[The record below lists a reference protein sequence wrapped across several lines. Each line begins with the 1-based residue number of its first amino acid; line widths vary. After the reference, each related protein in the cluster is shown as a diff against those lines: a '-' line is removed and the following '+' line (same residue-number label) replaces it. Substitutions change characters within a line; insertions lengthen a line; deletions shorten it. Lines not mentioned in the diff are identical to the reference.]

1 MKYLISFILF
11 ISFLNVQSQ
20 TVSTNTSDTLKKI
33 PFDVNRIKNPFRLS
47 LNSDVFKHD
56 SVSIWSDRRTLSE
69 IMDQRPG
76 FFINDFGFGGRN
88 TINYNGRS
96 SYQTGIFRD
105 GIQVN
110 DNFYQG
116 FDIENFSVNEI
127 EQIEEISAVSSFYY
141 GLNSSS
147 KSINVITKDIFNSQ
161 PFSQLRY
168 SQDREGSLYADVF
181 LSQPVSKKANVMLG
195 LTKHSLD
202 GRYDNSEFD
211 VWRGRAR
218 VNLYLSPKF
227 NARAEF
233 NLVSFD
239 RGLNEGLH
247 FSANEDSLSDP
258 LLAAVKDN
266 GTNENL
272 ENYFYSLS
280 LTGRLFK
287 NKDWLTK
294 FRAYSNNSLRELSFS
309 TDTTVTVYPG
319 YQHSILYG
327 GELTQNITLNS
338 GKHLSSNLT
347 VGGNVYLNYFAGK
360 VSQTDTSGASH
371 YQNFNETYYSL
382 KAKYDL
388 RYRIFS
394 AGFLLRNDNITDKNS
409 ISFGAE
415 GTLRAIENRNVRLDL
430 RGGYRRS
437 DYTILNAGD
446 LFSVGIPFSSAIINT
461 ADNYYTAGVSFWYKS
476 AEIFFDYGK
485 GYDVFSSADIRNMN
499 AGINI
504 VSENIDFILNFNNS
518 DSKKFPEIY
527 LKSDIAYKNILFKG
541 KLKIKTG
548 FISKFYN
555 IKTTVGHNQKLY
567 SYQITGDNFPKE
579 DQFTVDFY
587 VGARIGKAN
596 INLTVA
602 NIFNS
607 LVYNTYLFPLDDRG
621 GFLNSISRF
630 TIVWDFIN

>member
-1 MKYLISFILF
+1 MI
-11 ISFLNVQSQ
+11 
-20 TVSTNTSDTLKKI
+20 
-33 PFDVNRIKNPFRLS
+33 
-47 LNSDVFKHD
+47 
-56 SVSIWSDRRTLSE
+56 
-69 IMDQRPG
+69 
-76 FFINDFGFGGRN
+76 
-88 TINYNGRS
+88 
-96 SYQTGIFRD
+96 
-105 GIQVN
+105 
-110 DNFYQG
+110 
-116 FDIENFSVNEI
+116 
-127 EQIEEISAVSSFYY
+127 
-141 GLNSSS
+141 
-147 KSINVITKDIFNSQ
+147 
-161 PFSQLRY
+161 
-168 SQDREGSLYADVF
+168 
-181 LSQPVSKKANVMLG
+181 G

-227 NARAEF
+227 NAKAEF

-239 RGLNEGLH
+239 RGLNEGLQ

-258 LLAAVKDN
+258 QLAAVKDN

-309 TDTTVTVYPG
+309 TDSTITVYPG
-319 YQHSILYG
+319 FQHSILYG
-327 GELTQNITLNS
+327 GELTQNITLNL

-347 VGGNVYLNYFAGK
+347 FGGNVYLNYYAGK
-360 VSQTDTSGASH
+360 VSQTDTSGAISLDL
-371 YQNFNETYYSL
+371 NFNETYYSL

-388 RYRIFS
+388 KYSIFS
-394 AGFLLRNDNITDKNS
+394 ASFLLRNDNIKEKNF

-415 GTLRAIENRNVRLDL
+415 GTLKAIDNSNIRLDF

-437 DYTILNAGD
+437 DYSIFKYVE
-446 LFSVGIPFSSAIINT
+446 LFSGAIYYSSAILT
-461 ADNYYTAGVSFWYKS
+461 APDNYYTAGVSFRYKS
-476 AEIFFDYGK
+476 AEILFDYGK

-499 AGINI
+499 AGLNI

-518 DSKKFPEIY
+518 DSRIFPENY

-548 FISKFYN
+548 FISKFYD
-555 IKTTVGHNQKLY
+555 IKTLVSQNQKLY
-567 SYQITGDNFPKE
+567 SYQITGDNFPKQN
-579 DQFTVDFY
+579 QFTVDFY
-587 VGARIGKAN
+587 VGARIGRAN

-602 NIFNS
+602 NILNS

-621 GFLNSISRF
+621 GFLNAISRF